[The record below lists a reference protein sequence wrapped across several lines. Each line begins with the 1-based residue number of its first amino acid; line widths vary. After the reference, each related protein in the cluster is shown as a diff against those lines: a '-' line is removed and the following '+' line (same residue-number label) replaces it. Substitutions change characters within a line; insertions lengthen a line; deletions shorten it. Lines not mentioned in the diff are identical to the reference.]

1 MARVTLDLLR
11 RRAEHNDGVL
21 HTLEEVALHQ
31 CELERVEVIQDV
43 CRALKIVLLQG
54 NAISKIGACARAC
67 ARVVCVFERQRDEY
81 LCSRLLILD

>member
-54 NAISKIGACARAC
+54 NAISMIGACARA
-67 ARVVCVFERQRDEY
+67 RVVCLRDREMSI
-81 LCSRLLILD
+81 CARAS

>member
-1 MARVTLDLLR
+1 MARVTLELLR

-43 CRALKIVLLQG
+43 CRELRIALMQG
-54 NAISKIGACARAC
+54 NAISKIGA
-67 ARVVCVFERQRDEY
+67 
-81 LCSRLLILD
+81 